1 MHQPRTPLA
10 DRSPAR
16 RPNTASDSY
25 SVPKVTAQDRSGLL
39 HAITH
44 VLQIDIHL
52 AKVDTIGPEVFDA
65 FYIHRARG

>member
-1 MHQPRTPLA
+1 
-10 DRSPAR
+10 
-16 RPNTASDSY
+16 
-25 SVPKVTAQDRSGLL
+25 VTAQDRSGLL